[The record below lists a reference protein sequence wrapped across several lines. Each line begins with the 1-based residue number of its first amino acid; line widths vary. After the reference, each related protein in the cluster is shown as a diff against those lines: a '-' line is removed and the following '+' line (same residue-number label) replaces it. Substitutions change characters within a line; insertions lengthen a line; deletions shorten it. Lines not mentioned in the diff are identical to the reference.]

1 MCVCVHDREKEKKKE
16 DDVDDEWLW
25 LEVLLQIREVAVM
38 KHFTSNFK
46 QRFESR
52 LLFIQHKYGASFS
65 LLQHK
70 KPHSWEKTAGLTVVQ
85 MTIIVNLHKEAKA
98 QNIMHKQQEGPQ
110 P

>member
-1 MCVCVHDREKEKKKE
+1 
-16 DDVDDEWLW
+16 
-25 LEVLLQIREVAVM
+25 M

-52 LLFIQHKYGASFS
+52 RLFIQHKYGASFS

-70 KPHSWEKTAGLTVVQ
+70 KPHSWEKTVVQ

-98 QNIMHKQQEGPQ
+98 QNIMRKQQEGPQ